1 MRLPAIFRVLETLRR
16 EVEHCPPGEDIHH
29 GVPERSCPQPASV
42 GFLTEGVFHAQPADV
57 GFLME
62 VVQVMP
68 RLPPGEGAQGFGI
81 PVQSLILFLQV

>member
-57 GFLME
+57 DFLME
-62 VVQVMP
+62 VENGWFSVVEKFVTVKT
-68 RLPPGEGAQGFGI
+68 RN
-81 PVQSLILFLQV
+81 